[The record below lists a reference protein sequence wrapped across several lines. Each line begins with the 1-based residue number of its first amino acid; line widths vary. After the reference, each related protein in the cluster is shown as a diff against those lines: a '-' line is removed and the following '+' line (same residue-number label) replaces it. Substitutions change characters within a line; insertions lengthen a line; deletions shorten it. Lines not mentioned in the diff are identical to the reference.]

1 MWKREQNKQ
10 TEMKA
15 NEKENRPC
23 KEENF
28 KKTSLVPSENI
39 LLEDNILLGMGCYKK
54 KQHIQENKK
63 EPSKANKF
71 KFLSA

>member
-1 MWKREQNKQ
+1 
-10 TEMKA
+10 MKA

-39 LLEDNILLGMGCYKK
+39 LLGDNILLGMGCYKK
-54 KQHIQENKK
+54 KNTHSRKQKRALE
-63 EPSKANKF
+63 SK
-71 KFLSA
+71 